1 MKATLLM
8 IALVASGG
16 CVSLENKSS
25 DQRRLEGVALTAEE
39 SADVIEKEIRKAV
52 NRPRGELNKEFLTE
66 VTQLDIAEYQ
76 LTDISSLAGLKN
88 LQTLY
93 LDNNQLM
100 DISPLMGLT
109 QLKSL
114 SLLFNPN
121 LTKVEIDKLQNALPN
136 CRIYSNPKR

>member
-25 DQRRLEGVALTAEE
+25 DQRRLEGVALTADE

-76 LTDISSLAGLKN
+76 LTDISSLAALKN

>member
-1 MKATLLM
+1 M
-8 IALVASGG
+8 
-16 CVSLENKSS
+16 E
-25 DQRRLEGVALTAEE
+25 
-39 SADVIEKEIRKAV
+39 
-52 NRPRGELNKEFLTE
+52 E

-76 LTDISSLAGLKN
+76 LTDVSSLAGLKN
-88 LQTLY
+88 LKTLY

-121 LTKVEIDKLQNALPN
+121 LTKVEIGKLQKALPN

>member
-1 MKATLLM
+1 M
-8 IALVASGG
+8 IVLVASGG
-16 CVSLENKSS
+16 CVSLENKPS
-25 DQRRLEGVALTAEE
+25 DQRRLEGVALSADE

-76 LTDISSLAGLKN
+76 LTDISSLAALKN

-121 LTKVEIDKLQNALPN
+121 SQCSMDTQ
-136 CRIYSNPKR
+136 SNKPV

>member
-25 DQRRLEGVALTAEE
+25 DQRGLEGVALTADE

-76 LTDISSLAGLKN
+76 LTDISSLAALKN

-114 SLLFNPN
+114 SLLFNPT
-121 LTKVEIDKLQNALPN
+121 LTKVEIDKLQKALPD

>member
-16 CVSLENKSS
+16 CVSLENKPS
-25 DQRRLEGVALTAEE
+25 DQRRLEGVALTADE

-76 LTDISSLAGLKN
+76 LTDISSLAGLNN
-88 LQTLY
+88 LKTLY

>member
-8 IALVASGG
+8 IVLVASGG
-16 CVSLENKSS
+16 CVSLENKPS
-25 DQRRLEGVALTAEE
+25 DQRRLEGVALSADE

-76 LTDISSLAGLKN
+76 LTDISSLAALKN

>member
-52 NRPRGELNKEFLTE
+52 NRPRGQLNKEFLTE

-76 LTDISSLAGLKN
+76 LTDVSSLAGLKN
-88 LQTLY
+88 LKTLY

-121 LTKVEIDKLQNALPN
+121 LTKVEIDKLQKALPN

>member
-25 DQRRLEGVALTAEE
+25 DQRRLEGVALTADE

>member
-25 DQRRLEGVALTAEE
+25 DQRRLEGVALTADE

-76 LTDISSLAGLKN
+76 LTDISSLAGLNN
-88 LQTLY
+88 LKTLY

>member
-8 IALVASGG
+8 ITLVALVG
-16 CVSLENKSS
+16 CVSLEN
-25 DQRRLEGVALTAEE
+25 DPADYRRLEGVALTAGE

-52 NRPRGELNKEFLTE
+52 NRPRGELNKGFLEE

-76 LTDISSLAGLKN
+76 LTDVSSLAGLKN
-88 LQTLY
+88 LKTLY
-93 LDNNQLM
+93 LDNNQLT
-100 DISPLMGLT
+100 DISPLMGFT

-121 LTKVEIDKLQNALPN
+121 LTKVEIDTLQKALPK
-136 CRIYSNPKR
+136 CRIYHNAKE

>member
-8 IALVASGG
+8 ITLVALVG
-16 CVSLENKSS
+16 CVSLENESP
-25 DQRRLEGVALTAEE
+25 DYRRLEGVALTAGE

-52 NRPRGELNKEFLTE
+52 NRPRGELNKGFLEE

-76 LTDISSLAGLKN
+76 LTDVSSLAGLKN
-88 LQTLY
+88 LNTLY
-93 LDNNQLM
+93 LDNNQLT
-100 DISPLMGLT
+100 DISPLMGFT

-121 LTKVEIDKLQNALPN
+121 LTKVEIDTLQKALPKCKISHN
-136 CRIYSNPKR
+136 TKK